1 MSLGTAFCLR
11 EINVLVILITA
22 PTLVESRRQ
31 QDLVLEYLGEDSVAP
46 ILFVEYVA
54 VRVPVTLVAFCNR
67 YVGKLAD
74 SEYDFVLCD
83 DPLEEATRRA
93 RY

>member
-1 MSLGTAFCLR
+1 LR

-31 QDLVLEYLGEDSVAP
+31 QDMVLEYLGDDAVSP
-46 ILFVEYVA
+46 IMWVLYVA

-74 SEYDFVLCD
+74 SDYDFVLCD
-83 DPLEEATRRA
+83 DPLDEAVRRA